1 LVEPLYGLNPQLHS
15 WPASLEMVTVLVA
28 AELLP
33 PPLLPPEPELELQA
47 AASRPAARRTPVVL
61 KRLIVVALH

>member
-1 LVEPLYGLNPQLHS
+1 
-15 WPASLEMVTVLVA
+15 MVTVLVA

>member
-28 AELLP
+28 GELP
-33 PPLLPPEPELELQA
+33 PPLLPLVPELELQA
-47 AASRPAARRTPVVL
+47 AARRPAARRTPVVL

>member
-15 WPASLEMVTVLVA
+15 WPASLEMVT
-28 AELLP
+28 ELAVDVLP
-33 PPLLPPEPELELQA
+33 PPLLLPELELELQA

>member
-1 LVEPLYGLNPQLHS
+1 
-15 WPASLEMVTVLVA
+15 MVTVLA
-28 AELLP
+28 ADELLP
-33 PPLLPPEPELELQA
+33 LLLPPEPELELQA

>member
-1 LVEPLYGLNPQLHS
+1 
-15 WPASLEMVTVLVA
+15 MVTVLA
-28 AELLP
+28 ADELLLP
-33 PPLLPPEPELELQA
+33 PLLLPPELELELQA